1 MERVGRLEAGIADFA
16 RADFARADFAHA
28 DFAKN
33 PPLRDTYALARAN
46 QSTEL
51 VSID

>member
-16 RADFARADFAHA
+16 RADFART